1 MQRLAMSRSIYIIEM
16 LAYFETA
23 LENKEASIVEFI
35 LPQKGFS
42 FTGDGE
48 MQIRIMYFLMKLSPW
63 IS

>member
-1 MQRLAMSRSIYIIEM
+1 M